1 MGWPTSS
8 LFGQEPLTAPASG
21 PIPSITPMDVSP
33 SLEPIRVLLLAD
45 DPLVRAGL
53 AHMVESGDGDGLI
66 PVRVEAA
73 RDYRDLADA
82 VSAVDP
88 DAVLAD
94 LGVDAAVARERVRA
108 VSPLERTLVVMVPQG
123 FSAAELVSQGVRAAL
138 PRSADPVAI
147 RASLHAAAQGLV
159 VLDPTILGGMLG
171 RAPAPSTRGDAA
183 SARAQELTAR
193 ELEVLRLLAEALPNK
208 LIADRLGISD
218 HTAKFHVNS
227 VLAKLSAGSRTEA
240 VVRAAR
246 LGLVT
251 L

>member
-1 MGWPTSS
+1 
-8 LFGQEPLTAPASG
+8 
-21 PIPSITPMDVSP
+21 MDVSP
-33 SLEPIRVLLLAD
+33 STEPLRVLLLAD

-53 AHMVESGDGDGLI
+53 AHLVESGDDQAAT
-66 PVRVEAA
+66 VRIELA
-73 RDYRDLADA
+73 RDYRDLAQTVA
-82 VSAVDP
+82 ELDP

-94 LGVDAAVARERVRA
+94 LGVDPAVARERMRA
-108 VSPLERTLVVMVPQG
+108 VSGLERTVVLMVPAG
-123 FSAAELVSQGVRAAL
+123 LGASELVAVGLRAAL

-147 RASLHAAAQGLV
+147 RAALYSAAQGLV
-159 VLDPTILGGMLG
+159 VLDPSLLGGLLG
-171 RAPAPSTRGDAA
+171 RAPAARAESSGP
-183 SARAQELTAR
+183 RAQELTAR

-227 VLAKLSAGSRTEA
+227 VLSKLSAGTRTEA

>member
-1 MGWPTSS
+1 
-8 LFGQEPLTAPASG
+8 
-21 PIPSITPMDVSP
+21 MDVSP
-33 SLEPIRVLLLAD
+33 STEPIRVLLLAD

-53 AHMVESGDGDGLI
+53 AHMVESGEDEVLV
-66 PVRVEAA
+66 PVRVELA
-73 RDYRDLADA
+73 RDYRDLAQTVA
-82 VSAVDP
+82 EVDP

-94 LGVDAAVARERVRA
+94 LGVEPTVARERMRA
-108 VSPLERTLVVMVPQG
+108 VSGLERTVVLMVPAG
-123 FSAAELVSQGVRAAL
+123 LSASETVALGLRAAL

-147 RASLHAAAQGLV
+147 RAAIHAATQGLV
-159 VLDPTILGGMLG
+159 VLDPSLLGGLLG
-171 RAPAPSTRGDAA
+171 RASTARTD
-183 SARAQELTAR
+183 SAGPRAQELTAR

-227 VLAKLSAGSRTEA
+227 VLSKLSAGSRTEA

-246 LGLVT
+246 MGLVT

>member
-1 MGWPTSS
+1 MDLLPRSD
-8 LFGQEPLTAPASG
+8 
-21 PIPSITPMDVSP
+21 PMD
-33 SLEPIRVLLLAD
+33 VLLLAD
-45 DPLVRAGL
+45 DPLVAVGL
-53 AHMVESGDGDGLI
+53 AHMLEAGDADDVI
-66 PVRVEAA
+66 PLRVVLT
-73 RDYRDLADA
+73 RDYRDALQGVASLDA
-82 VSAVDP
+82 

-94 LGVDAAVARERVRA
+94 LGTDAAVARERLRLVASLDSPA
-108 VSPLERTLVVMVPQG
+108 VVLAPTG
-123 FSAAELVSQGVRAAL
+123 ITAAEVVPVGVRAAL
-138 PRSADPVAI
+138 PRSADAGAI
-147 RASLHAAAQGLV
+147 RAALHAATQGLV
-159 VLDPTILGGMLG
+159 VLDPALLGSLLG
-171 RAPAPSTRGDAA
+171 RPSLTPGRADAA
-183 SARAQELTAR
+183 SRAQDLTAR